1 MNTSPR
7 NIQLLRNISI
17 FACFCCLLLI
27 AAWIRVQGV
36 ERLPAGQFTETDA
49 YFYYW
54 QAQLIS
60 EHGHLPERD
69 MHRWLPLGRDLE
81 QTLNLY
87 GYVLAY
93 AHKAVAWVFPNISL
107 YHVTLYMPVICF
119 CVGLAAL
126 CFFLY
131 HTYGLLFSTTVGILL
146 ATLPG
151 SIERSAAG
159 FGDRD
164 AWCLMIGILAVT
176 TYLVSLQVQQK
187 RNRFLWTLISGI
199 LTFLGGISWEGFGVF
214 LGVILIVELWR
225 FLTSETEDGLGFY
238 CLWVCTF
245 VPTLYLTSPAYQSGY
260 GFSEH
265 LAALVL
271 VPPLL
276 LLGIRTLRH
285 ILISTFN
292 EGGQRE
298 WKSFFADK
306 LRSHPRALALGLIL
320 ASITVALCYVFT
332 QLDTFASTTV
342 PLSQN
347 QLMQTVTEL
356 KVPHFNY
363 WIFRYGSIFVLGS
376 MGLILASKRHWEQ
389 TCMLVPI
396 ALFIGTTFFREPLEA
411 HILGTSHGAFLFF
424 IALIC
429 IGIAFLIS
437 ARLQNTN
444 KTVHLTYI
452 AFTVWFL
459 FWVALSRDAKRYD
472 FFIGVPLAF
481 FTAEIIQFFSNI
493 LSRRVKQSGQRK
505 LLTAGIATALLVGVL
520 FFPPLGAHAKRS
532 LFAATRMRRATPVT
546 NVTKA
551 LRWMKTALP
560 HNAVVAAHWRY
571 GSQLNVIAGVKTIID
586 QDHYIQHWIHLYNTH
601 IHKATDEKEAL
612 TFLKTHGVTHI
623 MLTKKEGERSLLR
636 QQLSDAFVRVYPETD
651 RPSAEVKVWEIH
663 YPPDIRPNSKYL
675 ETLFPEKILDHLPN

>member
-1 MNTSPR
+1 MIKSFLKKSYY
-7 NIQLLRNISI
+7 I
-17 FACFCCLLLI
+17 
-27 AAWIRVQGV
+27 AWISGIVLFAFWIRAQGV
-36 ERLPAGQFTETDA
+36 EHLPDRQFTETDG

-69 MHRWLPLGRDLE
+69 MHRWLPLGRDLG

-119 CVGLAAL
+119 CIGLAAL
-126 CFFLY
+126 CLFLY
-131 HTYGLLFSTTVGILL
+131 HQYGFLFSGVSGLVL

-164 AWCLMIGILAVT
+164 AWCLMLGILAVT
-176 TYLVSLQVQQK
+176 TYLVSLQVQRK
-187 RNRFLWTLISGI
+187 HVRFLWTFTSGI
-199 LTFLGGISWEGFGVF
+199 FAFLGGISWEGFGVF
-214 LGVILIVELWR
+214 LGIIFILELWR

-238 CLWVCTF
+238 CFWVCTF
-245 VPTLYLTSPAYQSGY
+245 VPILYLISPAYQNGY

-265 LAALVL
+265 LAAFVL

-276 LLGIRTLRH
+276 LLGIRTLRY
-285 ILISTFN
+285 ILTFVLT

-298 WKSFFADK
+298 WRFLFANK
-306 LRSHPRALALGLIL
+306 LRLYPRALALGLTL
-320 ASITVALCYVFT
+320 ASIAVALCYVFT
-332 QLDTFASTTV
+332 QLDTFGSTTV

-356 KVPHFNY
+356 KGPHFGY
-363 WIFRYGSIFVLGS
+363 WIFRYGGIFVLGS
-376 MGLILASKRHWEQ
+376 IGLILACKRYWEQ

-411 HILGTSHGAFLFF
+411 HILGASHGAFFF
-424 IALIC
+424 LIALIC

-452 AFTVWFL
+452 AFTAWFL

-481 FTAEIIQFFSNI
+481 FTAEILYFFCNI
-493 LSRRVKQSGQRK
+493 LSRRVKQSRHRK
-505 LLTAGIATALLVGVL
+505 LLKACVASGLLTGIL

-532 LFAATRMRRATPVT
+532 LFAATQMRGATPGSD
-546 NVTKA
+546 VTKA
-551 LRWMKTALP
+551 LHWMKIVLP
-560 HNAVVAAHWRY
+560 DNAVVAAHWHY
-571 GSQLNVIAGVKTIID
+571 GSQLNVIAGVKTIVD

-601 IHKATDEKEAL
+601 VHKATDEREAL
-612 TFLKTHGVTHI
+612 TFLKTHGVTHV
-623 MLTKKEGERSLLR
+623 MLTEKEDEKSLLR
-636 QQLSDAFVRVYPETD
+636 QQLSDVFVRVYPETD

-663 YPPDIRPNSKYL
+663 YPPNIEPNSKYL
-675 ETLFPEKILDHLPN
+675 ETRFPIRVF

>member
-1 MNTSPR
+1 MIKS
-7 NIQLLRNISI
+7 LLNKPYHFVWVGIVL
-17 FACFCCLLLI
+17 FGF
-27 AAWIRVQGV
+27 WIRVQGV
-36 ERLPAGQFTETDA
+36 EHLPDGQFTETDG

-60 EHGHLPERD
+60 EHGQLPERD
-69 MHRWLPLGRDLE
+69 MHRWLPLGRDLG

-87 GYVLAY
+87 GYILAY
-93 AHKAVAWVFPNISL
+93 AHKVVAWAFPNISL
-107 YHVTLYMPVICF
+107 YQVTLYMPVVCF

-126 CFFLY
+126 CLFLY
-131 HTYGLLFSTTVGILL
+131 HTYGILFSSVSGLL
-146 ATLPG
+146 LVTLPG

-176 TYLVSLQVQQK
+176 TYLISLRIYGK

-214 LGVILIVELWR
+214 LGIILVVELWQ
-225 FLTSETEDGLGFY
+225 FLTSEAEDGLGFY

-245 VPTLYLTSPAYQSGY
+245 VPTLYLISPAYHSGY
-260 GFSEH
+260 GFSKH

-271 VPPLL
+271 VPPVVLL
-276 LLGIRTLRH
+276 CIRTLRH
-285 ILISTFN
+285 ILTSPVN
-292 EGGQRE
+292 QKGKWE
-298 WKSFFADK
+298 WRLCFADK
-306 LRSHPRALALGLIL
+306 LRPHTRSVALGLTL
-320 ASITVALCYVFT
+320 GSIAIALCYVFT
-332 QLDTFASTTV
+332 QLGTFASTTV

-356 KVPHFNY
+356 KGPRFGY
-363 WIFRYGSIFVLGS
+363 WIFRYGGIFVLGS
-376 MGLILASKRHWEQ
+376 IGLILASKRHWEQ

-396 ALFIGTTFFREPLEA
+396 ALFIGTTFFRDPLEK
-411 HILGTSHGAFLFF
+411 HILGTSHGSFFFL

-437 ARLQNTN
+437 ARLQNAN

-452 AFTVWFL
+452 AFTAWFL

-481 FTAEIIQFFSNI
+481 FTAEIIHFFCNI
-493 LSRRVKQSGQRK
+493 LSSRVKQSRQRK
-505 LLTAGIATALLVGVL
+505 LLKAYVATGLLIGIL
-520 FFPPLGAHAKRS
+520 FLPPLGAHAKRS
-532 LFAATRMRRATPVT
+532 LFASTWMRRPTPVT
-546 NVTKA
+546 SVTKA
-551 LRWMKTALP
+551 LHWMKTALP

-586 QDHYIQHWIHLYNTH
+586 QDHYIQHWVHLYNMH
-601 IHKATDEKEAL
+601 VHKATDEKEAL

-623 MLTKKEGERSLLR
+623 MLTKKDDKKSFLR
-636 QQLSDAFVRVYPETD
+636 QQLSDAFVPVYPETD
-651 RPSAEVKVWEIH
+651 RPSAEVKVWKIH
-663 YPPDIRPNSKYL
+663 YPPDIQPNSKYL
-675 ETLFPEKILDHLPN
+675 ETQFPEKILDRLPD